1 MHKIFIVI
9 CTALVLNLCASEAPK
24 KLTIYSIPGQNW
36 RGSGSPY
43 IDQILMNSSIEDIP
57 EDKRLNVVPVAT
69 PRFPHIDLGQD
80 QCIAL
85 LEKAIAENPSDNG
98 LIYATS
104 QGTATALNY
113 LGHVTSHDH
122 IKALVLE
129 ATLASGNSAIRH
141 TMRNLPGLNK
151 YGWVTD
157 LPAANYWN
165 PYFAKAIFPRYWPGG
180 KQAIKS
186 IEHIVNTNKPIVI
199 IHSKDDLQLSYNDAC
214 ALYYGLH
221 KNGNKNT
228 YFISCE
234 GRDHLHILQGNYEFK
249 PVLTTILAKH
259 GILPNSRQEVDLAH
273 YQPDPEQ
280 FRKQHEELRA
290 KEAKHEIVKYGLVAA
305 ATLAAGKL
313 LYRRIPQ
320 FLAKIALSKVSAAG
334 Q

>member
-1 MHKIFIVI
+1 MQKIFIFI
-9 CTALVLNLCASEAPK
+9 SITMLLNLCASETPK

-36 RGSGSPY
+36 GGSGSPY
-43 IDQILMNSSIEDIP
+43 IDQILMNCHPIDVP
-57 EDKRLNVVPVAT
+57 EDKRLNVVSVAT

-80 QCIAL
+80 QCIKL
-85 LEKAIAENPSDNG
+85 LEQAIEQNPSDNG

-113 LGHVTSHDH
+113 LGHAKSHDH

-141 TMRNLPGLNK
+141 TMRNLRGLKK

-157 LPAANYWN
+157 LPAADYWN
-165 PYFAKAIFPRYWPGG
+165 PYAAKAIFPRYWPGG

-186 IEHIVNTNKPIVI
+186 IEHIVNTDKPIVI
-199 IHSKDDLQLSYNDAC
+199 IHSKGDTQLSYSDAC
-214 ALYYGLH
+214 ALYYGLR

-234 GRDHLHILQGNYEFK
+234 GPDHLYILQSNYFFK
-249 PVLTTILAKH
+249 PALTTILAKH
-259 GILPNSRQEVDLAH
+259 GILPNSRQDVELAP

-280 FRKQHEELRA
+280 FRKQYEELRA
-290 KEAKHEIVKYGLVAA
+290 KEAKHEFVKYGLVAA
-305 ATLAAGKL
+305 AAFAAGKL
-313 LYRRIPQ
+313 LYKRVPQ
-320 FLAKIALSKVSAAG
+320 FIANIALKKVSAN
-334 Q
+334 QQ